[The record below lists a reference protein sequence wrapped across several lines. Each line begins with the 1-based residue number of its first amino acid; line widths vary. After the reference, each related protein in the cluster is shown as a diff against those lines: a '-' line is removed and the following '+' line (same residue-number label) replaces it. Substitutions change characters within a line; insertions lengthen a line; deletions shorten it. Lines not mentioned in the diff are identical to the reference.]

1 MNNDNRRTS
10 FLLKALRS
18 MAFPFL
24 LVWLAVGGFAQ
35 EKENGQPTGND
46 LTDAFANPDD
56 GLEPKTDEEEE
67 TPPSEPEPANQPIA
81 EQPVIETNAKPTP
94 TRWSEWNR
102 GATVDTDSPPAV
114 QPAETPLLGSYY
126 LAFRPNLHVAQDIDL
141 NGIPAGSGEIE
152 TETGIGIGFELGRYL
167 DDWEMLLSVGY
178 DRTPLGN
185 LTLLGTHYQGDG
197 SVSAYHFMVGGA
209 RRFNLGDKYVLRG
222 SVLLGMANRHDHYK
236 ISALAPYSLEEEG
249 MQPTA
254 SLEMLFDY
262 KVSETLTLSGGYG
275 LRFLGNADRF
285 SNIVAHSIELGG
297 VWNL

>member
-24 LVWLAVGGFAQ
+24 LVCLAGTGVAQ
-35 EKENGQPTGND
+35 EKENGQSAKND
-46 LTDAFANPDD
+46 LADALAKPDD
-56 GLEPKTDEEEE
+56 PE
-67 TPPSEPEPANQPIA
+67 TESEPATNEPAVEANVQ
-81 EQPVIETNAKPTP
+81 PTP

-102 GATVDTDSPPAV
+102 GATESSPDSL
-114 QPAETPLLGSYY
+114 QKAEKPLLGSYY
-126 LAFRPNLHVAQDIDL
+126 LAFRPNLHIAQDIDL
-141 NGIPAGSGEIE
+141 QGIPAGSGEIE

-167 DDWEMLLSVGY
+167 NDWEMLLSVGY

-185 LTLLGTHYQGDG
+185 LNLLGTHYQGDG

-236 ISALAPYSLEEEG
+236 ISALAPYSMEEEG

-285 SNIVAHSIELGG
+285 SNLVAHSIELGG

>member
-1 MNNDNRRTS
+1 MKTKTPKYFFS
-10 FLLKALRS
+10 FSEFRALTIT
-18 MAFPFL
+18 FL
-24 LVWLAVGGFAQ
+24 FLCFTAKGFAQ
-35 EKENGQPTGND
+35 QKGSQQ
-46 LTDAFANPDD
+46 LTDNNLPDAFAKPD
-56 GLEPKTDEEEE
+56 GEEQNNAEDKQ
-67 TPPSEPEPANQPIA
+67 TVPSVPQPANEPIA
-81 EQPVIETNAKPTP
+81 KQPESEVIAKPTP

-102 GATVDTDSPPAV
+102 GATEGSPTAV
-114 QPAETPLLGSYY
+114 QQAEKPLLGSYY
-126 LAFRPNLHVAQDIDL
+126 LAFRPNLHLAQNIDL
-141 NGIPAGSGEIE
+141 NGIAAGSGEIE

-178 DRTPLGN
+178 DRTPLAN
-185 LTLLGTHYQGDG
+185 LTLDGAPSQNFKADG

-209 RRFNLGDKYVLRG
+209 RRFHLGDKYVLRG

-236 ISALAPYSLEEEG
+236 ISGLPFSLEEEG

-254 SLEMLFDY
+254 SIEMLFDY

-285 SNIVAHSIELGG
+285 SNLVAHSIELGG

>member
-24 LVWLAVGGFAQ
+24 LVWLAEAGFAQ
-35 EKENGQPTGND
+35 EKENGQPAKND
-46 LTDAFANPDD
+46 LAEVERSDSSEAQPAAN
-56 GLEPKTDEEEE
+56 EPVVE
-67 TPPSEPEPANQPIA
+67 AI
-81 EQPVIETNAKPTP
+81 AKPTP
-94 TRWSEWNR
+94 KRWSEWNR

-114 QPAETPLLGSYY
+114 KPAEKPLLGSYY
-126 LAFRPNLHVAQDIDL
+126 MAFRPNLHVAQDIDL
-141 NGIPAGSGEIE
+141 KGIPAGSGEIE

-185 LTLLGTHYQGDG
+185 LNLLGTHYQGDG

-209 RRFNLGDKYVLRG
+209 RRFNLGDKYILRG

-285 SNIVAHSIELGG
+285 SNLVAHSIELGG

>member
-1 MNNDNRRTS
+1 
-10 FLLKALRS
+10 
-18 MAFPFL
+18 
-24 LVWLAVGGFAQ
+24 
-35 EKENGQPTGND
+35 
-46 LTDAFANPDD
+46 
-56 GLEPKTDEEEE
+56 
-67 TPPSEPEPANQPIA
+67 
-81 EQPVIETNAKPTP
+81 
-94 TRWSEWNR
+94 
-102 GATVDTDSPPAV
+102 
-114 QPAETPLLGSYY
+114 
-126 LAFRPNLHVAQDIDL
+126 LHVAQDIDL
-141 NGIPAGSGEIE
+141 QGIPAGSGEIE

-185 LTLLGTHYQGDG
+185 LNLLGTHYQGDG

-236 ISALAPYSLEEEG
+236 ISALAPYSMEEEG

>member
-1 MNNDNRRTS
+1 MNNKNPRTS
-10 FLLKALRS
+10 IPSKALQAV
-18 MAFPFL
+18 AFPFL
-24 LVWLAVGGFAQ
+24 LVWLAASGLAQ
-35 EKENGQPTGND
+35 EKENSQPTEND
-46 LTDAFANPDD
+46 LADAFANPD
-56 GLEPKTDEEEE
+56 GLDPKTDEDDE
-67 TPPSEPEPANQPIA
+67 TLPTEPEPESQPATEEPISEANS
-81 EQPVIETNAKPTP
+81 KPTP
-94 TRWSEWNR
+94 NRWSEWNQ
-102 GATVDTDSPPAV
+102 GVVKSPAPV
-114 QPAETPLLGSYY
+114 PQAEKPLLGSYY
-126 LAFRPNLHVAQDIDL
+126 LAFRPNLHVAQNVDL
-141 NGIPAGSGEIE
+141 NGIAAGSGEIE

-185 LTLLGTHYQGDG
+185 LNLLGTHYQGDG

-209 RRFNLGDKYVLRG
+209 RRFHLGDKYVLRG

-236 ISALAPYSLEEEG
+236 LSALAPYSLEEEG

-262 KVSETLTLSGGYG
+262 EVSETLTLSGGYG

-285 SNIVAHSIELGG
+285 SSLVAHSIELGG